1 MANIHNKKQNQKI
14 LDNLEKK
21 LNDVQQLYSQK
32 KFQLAYQKINK
43 LIKTNKDNAITYNY
57 RGIILIA
64 MKNYRDAI
72 SDFKKSLSLM
82 PDFAEA
88 ISNMGMAYQGLKKN
102 NQAILCYEKAIQK
115 DKNALHFQ
123 FNLASLLLE
132 DGQLD
137 QSISL
142 LKQILFQNA
151 NIEHAHHLIA
161 EAYIRNRNFDLA
173 YDHHLKSR
181 LINPH
186 HPMNDYLLGVD
197 CIWRG
202 DNAKAEE
209 HLTRAIKLDPTF
221 TKAIFAL
228 SGIKKISPEDKLGKD
243 IIGLN
248 KVMNLPPE
256 EKIFKEFTLSKI
268 YSDANLYAKSF
279 EHLEK
284 GNQLMKKLQPFNI
297 REILSLFETIKNFY
311 LSESMNLS
319 EIDKLSCTPIFI
331 VGMPRSGSS
340 LLEQILTA
348 SELVYGA
355 GEINDLHS
363 HFMSNIK
370 DKKSFID
377 TLPQIKK
384 NYLQKI
390 SSLTNKQFITDK
402 LPLNFYWLGFIK
414 QLFPGCKIIHTT
426 RDPIDVCFSIYNN
439 LFVQGTLEFAYD
451 RRDIIEF
458 YHSYEELMVFW
469 ESSLED
475 TIMTLKY
482 EDVVSEPEQE
492 IKKVFNF
499 IGIEFKDEY
508 LDIEKNRRSV
518 QTASATQIRGGIN
531 KNSIKKWQ
539 NFKLFIS
546 EFIEEF
552 K

>member
-186 HPMNDYLLGVD
+186 HQMNDYLLGVD

-202 DNAKAEE
+202 DNGKAEE

>member
-186 HPMNDYLLGVD
+186 HQMNDYLLGVD